1 VTLSTNGRAPAT
13 VIDELP
19 DRPAAPA
26 DPTALRLHII
36 EIAAATVGQFAQTRE
51 EVRTEHIIP
60 LAERLLAWVEQP

>member
-1 VTLSTNGRAPAT
+1 MTRSTNGWAPAP
-13 VIDELP
+13 VVDELP
-19 DRPAAPA
+19 DRPDVPAAR
-26 DPTALRLHII
+26 TALRLRIV